1 MKKYNAKGIFHICLE
16 DFIKYFSSVTMCL
29 VNTKF
34 HKETISAKLNYDDFI
49 LDAFDLVVAKKKKF
63 YISIFQ
69 VVEHRKEYVRRDLIF
84 FVLKIDNMAI
94 YHISELVFDR
104 NLNDIVTLE
113 AGRYLIVPM
122 SFNHWG
128 THKKCIPYNLAV
140 QSKSEFKIEKRIM
153 SSDILS
159 DCILKQCLRKG
170 KTFTK
175 IFDNSKKGKL
185 IIVSHSTSYDEE
197 ISFIVGKNKSPSK
210 YLDIELEI
218 KPEKLFIIAEKKIS
232 QYDGFDRLVIEE
244 ESNFT
249 TSRNKLLTQDS
260 ISPLSLK
267 VLAVV
272 THHAN
277 NLDEIYTRKKINIDE
292 MKIDIILKKWKI
304 VQSNLKFTDTPLHE
318 IQDFNSEQLHFEQE
332 TKKFK

>member
-1 MKKYNAKGIFHICLE
+1 
-16 DFIKYFSSVTMCL
+16 MCL

-140 QSKSEFKIEKRIM
+140 QSKSEFKIEK
-153 SSDILS
+153 
-159 DCILKQCLRKG
+159 
-170 KTFTK
+170 
-175 IFDNSKKGKL
+175 
-185 IIVSHSTSYDEE
+185 II
-197 ISFIVGKNKSPSK
+197 
-210 YLDIELEI
+210 
-218 KPEKLFIIAEKKIS
+218 II
-232 QYDGFDRLVIEE
+232 
-244 ESNFT
+244 
-249 TSRNKLLTQDS
+249 
-260 ISPLSLK
+260 
-267 VLAVV
+267 
-272 THHAN
+272 
-277 NLDEIYTRKKINIDE
+277 
-292 MKIDIILKKWKI
+292 
-304 VQSNLKFTDTPLHE
+304 
-318 IQDFNSEQLHFEQE
+318 
-332 TKKFK
+332 